1 MVHRDHRVF
10 KATRVTRATN
20 QEYKAT
26 KVCKAIKAH
35 RELKEH
41 KVARAIKVEPL
52 TLLGQHKL
60 VLKHGLGTLVLQ
72 TCQSHHRPVFC
83 IGATS
88 TVSSIGFRVNST
100 AAAGLTAGYFGIY
113 NQSGTLLAQTANQT
127 TFTAATNYTIS
138 FTSSVSLAVG
148 QYYVGYL
155 FVGTTPPTMN
165 GWTGNALVNLG
176 GTYSAGTLA
185 GNGRYMTY
193 SSGLTTLPTISGSA
207 TTPSPISGLI
217 AFGLL

>member
-1 MVHRDHRVF
+1 MQF
-10 KATRVTRATN
+10 
-20 QEYKAT
+20 Y
-26 KVCKAIKAH
+26 
-35 RELKEH
+35 
-41 KVARAIKVEPL
+41 
-52 TLLGQHKL
+52 
-60 VLKHGLGTLVLQ
+60 
-72 TCQSHHRPVFC
+72 

-193 SSGLTTLPTISGSA
+193 SSGLTTLPTIAGSGI
-207 TTPSPISGLI
+207 TPSPISGLI